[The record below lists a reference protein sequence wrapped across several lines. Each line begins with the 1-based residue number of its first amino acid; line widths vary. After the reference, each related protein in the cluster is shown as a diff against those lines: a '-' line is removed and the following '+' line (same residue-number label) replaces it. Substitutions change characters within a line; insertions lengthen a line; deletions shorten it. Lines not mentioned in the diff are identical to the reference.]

1 MDKACSQRHLN
12 GQRPALWT
20 FLCLCLAIV
29 QQLRPLFPTA
39 PTIPQLSFSHIKYEQ
54 PLIPRALRSR
64 GTEPQSSQH
73 RGVSVS
79 SLSRASPTGCSS
91 SRGGQRPPATGA
103 PRRLTAGS
111 ALPTTENHISLGH
124 MDSQADHHCPV
135 PAVATA
141 NTQLVSEDWP
151 PRALSN
157 SNQRPGNLRLLRN
170 QAAQILAYFVL
181 Y

>member
-1 MDKACSQRHLN
+1 MAWSCRAAAPQGVSTSSPSRGVTDRL
-12 GQRPALWT
+12 
-20 FLCLCLAIV
+20 
-29 QQLRPLFPTA
+29 QQLTGRTA
-39 PTIPQLSFSHIKYEQ
+39 
-54 PLIPRALRSR
+54 
-64 GTEPQSSQH
+64 
-73 RGVSVS
+73 
-79 SLSRASPTGCSS
+79 
-91 SRGGQRPPATGA
+91 ATGA
-103 PRRLTAGS
+103 PRRLTTGS

-124 MDSQADHHCPV
+124 MDSQAEYHCPV